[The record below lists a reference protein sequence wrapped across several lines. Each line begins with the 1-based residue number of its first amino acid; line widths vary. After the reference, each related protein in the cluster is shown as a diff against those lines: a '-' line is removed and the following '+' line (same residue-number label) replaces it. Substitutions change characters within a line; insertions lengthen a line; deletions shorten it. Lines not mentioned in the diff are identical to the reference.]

1 MALDLLERVPDHL
14 LHGHPARDDRVSHGR
29 DDPVTRHVSTLSNL
43 MKIAIAVEPF
53 DSPDARRLV
62 GALDEH
68 LASRYAPEQ
77 RFGPHLKAEHVAPG
91 VGTFVIARA
100 DGQAVGCGA
109 LRRRDASTVEVKR
122 MYVEPEMR
130 GRGVASGILDHLEA
144 AARSMGAERLVLET
158 GIYQEE
164 AIGLYRGAGFKAID
178 CFEEYAGVPTS
189 VCFEKPL

>member
-1 MALDLLERVPDHL
+1 MK
-14 LHGHPARDDRVSHGR
+14 VSIATE
-29 DDPVTRHVSTLSNL
+29 PV
-43 MKIAIAVEPF
+43 
-53 DSPDARRLV
+53 DSPDARRLMA
-62 GALDEH
+62 ALDAH

-100 DGQAVGCGA
+100 DGKAIGCGA
-109 LRRRDASTVEVKR
+109 LKRRDPTTVEVKR

-130 GRGVASGILDHLEA
+130 GHRVARDILDHLENT
-144 AARSMGAERLVLET
+144 ARSMGAERLVLET

-164 AIGLYRGAGFKAID
+164 AIGLYRGAGFKAVD
-178 CFEEYAGVPTS
+178 CFDEYAGVPTS

>member
-1 MALDLLERVPDHL
+1 
-14 LHGHPARDDRVSHGR
+14 
-29 DDPVTRHVSTLSNL
+29 
-43 MKIAIAVEPF
+43 MKVAIATEPF

-62 GALDEH
+62 AALDEH

-100 DGQAVGCGA
+100 DGKAVGCGA
-109 LRRRDASTVEVKR
+109 LKRRDPTTVEVKR

-130 GRGVASGILDHLEA
+130 GHRVAREILDHLENT
-144 AARSMGAERLVLET
+144 ARAMGAERLVLET

-164 AIGLYRGAGFKAID
+164 AIGLYRGAGFKAVD
-178 CFEEYAGVPTS
+178 CFDEYVGVPTS

>member
-1 MALDLLERVPDHL
+1 
-14 LHGHPARDDRVSHGR
+14 
-29 DDPVTRHVSTLSNL
+29 
-43 MKIAIAVEPF
+43 MKVAIATEPF

-62 GALDEH
+62 AALDAH

-100 DGQAVGCGA
+100 DGKAIGCGA
-109 LRRRDASTVEVKR
+109 LKRRDPTTVEVKR

-130 GRGVASGILDHLEA
+130 GHRVAREILDHLENT
-144 AARSMGAERLVLET
+144 ARAMGAERLVLET

-164 AIGLYRGAGFKAID
+164 AIGLYRGAGFKGVD
-178 CFEEYAGVPTS
+178 CFDEYAGVPTS
-189 VCFEKPL
+189 VCFEKLL

>member
-1 MALDLLERVPDHL
+1 MRV
-14 LHGHPARDDRVSHGR
+14 
-29 DDPVTRHVSTLSNL
+29 
-43 MKIAIAVEPF
+43 AIATEPF

-62 GALDEH
+62 AALDAH

-100 DGQAVGCGA
+100 DGKAVGCGA
-109 LRRRDASTVEVKR
+109 LKRRDPTTIEVKR

-130 GRGVASGILDHLEA
+130 GRRVAREILDHLENT
-144 AARSMGAERLVLET
+144 ARAMGAERLVLET

-164 AIGLYRGAGFKAID
+164 AIGLYRGAGFKAVD
-178 CFEEYAGVPTS
+178 CFDEYVGVPTS

>member
-1 MALDLLERVPDHL
+1 
-14 LHGHPARDDRVSHGR
+14 
-29 DDPVTRHVSTLSNL
+29 
-43 MKIAIAVEPF
+43 MKVAIATEPF

-62 GALDEH
+62 AALDAH

-100 DGQAVGCGA
+100 DGKAVGCGA
-109 LRRRDASTVEVKR
+109 LKRRDPTTVEVKR

-130 GRGVASGILDHLEA
+130 GHRVAREILDHLENT
-144 AARSMGAERLVLET
+144 ARAMGAERLVLET

-164 AIGLYRGAGFKAID
+164 AIGLYRGTGFKAVD
-178 CFEEYAGVPTS
+178 CFDEYAGVPTS